1 MTVNLAQAVEESRA
15 ALPLGMGET
24 FGTMLLGALG
34 ALLVMVTV
42 ILVIAQLRGMSK
54 EQRNM
59 ALALQGGGLLCFAG
73 VFTAPLGVIL
83 CIACLGYL
91 LFAPPHKTVAGK

>member
-59 ALALQGGGLLCFAG
+59 ALALQGGRIVVLRRSIHCSVGGDTLYCMFGLSHLCSA
-73 VFTAPLGVIL
+73 T
-83 CIACLGYL
+83 
-91 LFAPPHKTVAGK
+91 